1 MLKIIGGL
9 LVAWGV
15 LDFAL
20 SWMGIDLY
28 AEIGITIPDAIWA
41 YTAYLVGAIGLALFC
56 VGEIQAKKNNTENDN

>member
-20 SWMGIDLY
+20 SWMGTDLY

-41 YTAYLVGAIGLALFC
+41 YTAYIVGGIGFVLFTL
-56 VGEIQAKKNNTENDN
+56 GQQQDGNDTENDN

>member
-20 SWMGIDLY
+20 SWMGTDLY

-41 YTAYLVGAIGLALFC
+41 YTAYIVGGIGVVLFTI
-56 VGEIQAKKNNTENDN
+56 GQKNDGTETEDDK